1 MQETKFNSSGSPQTL
16 EVLEGRCKILIRIKC
31 LSFEKST
38 CCRPFV
44 KALLGLH
51 LQPGMSFGMLMQLH
65 FVVILVVAYN
75 CNAVVHKVIVWQLDS
90 LLSSEM
96 KQTRARVSYTGQ
108 GAELY
113 NTVTLLHLS
122 CPNLF
127 WCYKNFALFFP
138 RGHCNESCNLIAF
151 SARSGI
157 S

>member
-1 MQETKFNSSGSPQTL
+1 
-16 EVLEGRCKILIRIKC
+16 
-31 LSFEKST
+31 
-38 CCRPFV
+38 
-44 KALLGLH
+44 
-51 LQPGMSFGMLMQLH
+51 MSFGMLMQLH

-122 CPNLF
+122 CPKLF
-127 WCYKNFALFFP
+127 WCYKNFFSKRAL
-138 RGHCNESCNLIAF
+138 
-151 SARSGI
+151 
-157 S
+157 